1 MGVQENEKALRYIGQ
16 LDEARC
22 TARWTDVPELAR
34 KIEKHA
40 PHRRCLAL
48 TARSEARIGT
58 YSAQR
63 PSTAASTSSA
73 NLSKI
78 IPPLLTAIEEEA
90 EYPQDAFQATIC
102 LGWLHFVLDEPGL
115 AVARLPKDLSTAI
128 LKLSGNSHALGNW
141 THVCIV
147 KGAYIKGFSQEKTSA
162 VQDALKTY
170 SSVFPF
176 LLSLSSLTSTSA
188 QFRLWTERLLGR
200 ACLLVDQSSS
210 EIHDIDSAQSLKAFR
225 IWQRLWDSLAASG
238 ASGSE
243 AGKSRRLVWKA
254 YYDTLSTLLQ
264 RGHSYE
270 PSPTNLEPRQYDSSE
285 KLEQYLNS
293 RLQQRS
299 ELKRVEAIYEGL
311 ILKETHF
318 PKASENNYEIEQW
331 IEAVMS
337 NWRVLCGPNWQD
349 EELGEGG
356 KGAVGRGVLDILY
369 RAATKTFHSTQILR
383 HLFTVHASLAEFDL
397 SFKAYDSYVEIVT
410 RGKDRAEKSGE
421 DEASMDDDDTI
432 LRTAAE
438 AIRML
443 CRFGSRDE
451 AVKALHIGQ
460 NIDKWLKQHTPSISF
475 LNPTPTDKDV
485 AKESEEPT
493 KYQLH
498 PRTLAVAYRA
508 IGISQAHWALWTY
521 EASSRTKLQKQAIHY
536 LRKSLEPKFE
546 DPHNLETLY
555 ALGLALAETRDITGA
570 LKIVKRALSPATKL
584 DISIR
589 TDGVISDKPLSTTAP
604 FLRERKL
611 IPLWHLLSLLL
622 ASRSDF
628 STAAKTCEAAFEQF
642 ENPVNLFGKGE
653 GSKEYR
659 SDHLNAKEKHTKKSR
674 AIVDQMET
682 YEKVGIIEIKMTQL
696 SLLEVLENSNVAVD
710 ESDELLGLYARLFG
724 DPSEDQ
730 VKRHLH
736 TASPAPPMSSAG
748 TFKGSI
754 FRSRS
759 TRKNAEAGAAVA
771 KEPSETNSRP
781 STVATQRT
789 AATQATAAPTIQV
802 TDENGSEKANGHR
815 HKLHFK
821 PDLRHNH
828 DSDKSA
834 PKRGGSVKLQ
844 KRSAGSLRRQSQADE
859 DKTNEKYELDGAPN
873 GKPHRNNS
881 QREKSTHRPSMSSSI
896 RKSTETPERPLQPV
910 AHNAPNTVQPP
921 PVGHA
926 KQPPQQDNRLPAP
939 FPHPNYTPPDPRFSI
954 LQERRQKVSLLVKV
968 WLFISGL
975 YTRSAMYE
983 DAKGAIR
990 EAAKL
995 VQGLEYE
1002 VAQESSSA
1010 KAFANQGWG
1019 GGKGVEEL
1027 WADTWASQ
1035 GEMLQAQD
1043 SPHEARIEYEKALS
1057 HFPDH
1062 PTAIVGLS
1070 NILLDIFGQ
1079 VIPPEPTPISGLTSP
1094 LTSPSVPAISTTEVD
1109 TKKTHII
1116 SAAPSAEN
1124 QVSAPELYRLAARD
1138 RAHGLLSTL
1147 TKLGPGWDYSEA
1159 WLALAR
1165 AYEECGQIEKA
1176 KEVLWWCVELEDS
1189 HPVREWSSVGVGKFV
1204 L

>member
-22 TARWTDVPELAR
+22 TARWADVPELAR

-63 PSTAASTSSA
+63 PSTSASTSSA

-90 EYPQDAFQATIC
+90 DYPQDAFQATIC

-115 AVARLPKDLSTAI
+115 AVARLPKDFSAAI
-128 LKLSGNSHALGNW
+128 LKLSSDSHALGGW
-141 THVCIV
+141 TQVCIV

-176 LLSLSSLTSTSA
+176 LLSLTSLNSTSA

-200 ACLLVDQSSS
+200 ACLLVDQSSP
-210 EIHDIDSAQSLKAFR
+210 EIHDIDSAQSLKTFR
-225 IWQRLWDSLAASG
+225 IWQRLWDSLAGSG

-264 RGHSYE
+264 RGHSYG
-270 PSPTNLEPRQYDSSE
+270 PTPTNLEPR
-285 KLEQYLNS
+285 K
-293 RLQQRS
+293 LQQRS

-311 ILKETHF
+311 ILKETQF

-331 IEAVMS
+331 VDAVIS
-337 NWRVLCGPNWQD
+337 NWRVLCGPGWQD

-383 HLFTVHASLAEFDL
+383 HLFNVHASLAEFDL

-432 LRTAAE
+432 LRTSAE

-451 AVKALHIGQ
+451 AEKALHIGQ
-460 NIDKWLKQHTPSISF
+460 NIDRWLKQHTPSISF
-475 LNPTPTDKDV
+475 LSPTPTDKDV
-485 AKESEEPT
+485 ARDSEEPT

-521 EASSRTKLQKQAIHY
+521 EAGSRTSLQKQAIHY
-536 LRKSLEPKFE
+536 LRKSLEPKFQ

-570 LKIVKRALSPATKL
+570 LKIVKRALSRATKL
-584 DISIR
+584 DSSISI
-589 TDGVISDKPLSTTAP
+589 DGVISDGPPNATAP

-622 ASRSDF
+622 AARSDF

-642 ENPVNLFGKGE
+642 ENPTILFGKGDD
-653 GSKEYR
+653 SKEYR
-659 SDHLNAKEKHTKKSR
+659 SDHLNAKEKHTR
-674 AIVDQMET
+674 TPQAIVDQMET

-696 SLLEVLENSNVAVD
+696 ALLEVLENSHTAVD

-730 VKRHLH
+730 TKRHLH
-736 TASPAPPMSSAG
+736 TATPAPPMTSSA
-748 TFKGSI
+748 TIKGSI

-759 TRKNAEAGAAVA
+759 TRKNAEAGAAIA
-771 KEPSETNSRP
+771 RETSENGSRP

-789 AATQATAAPTIQV
+789 VATQATAAPTIQV

-815 HKLHFK
+815 HKLHLK
-821 PDLRHNH
+821 H
-828 DSDKSA
+828 DHKHDHDQAA
-834 PKRGGSVKLQ
+834 PKRSGSVKLQ
-844 KRSAGSLRRQSQADE
+844 KRSAGSLRRQSQGEE
-859 DKTNEKYELDGAPN
+859 DRTNEQYELDGAPN

-881 QREKSTHRPSMSSSI
+881 LREKTTHRPSMSSSI
-896 RKSTETPERPLQPV
+896 RKSAEIPDRPLHPV

-926 KQPPQQDNRLPAP
+926 KQPPHQDNRLPAP
-939 FPHPNYTPPDPRFSI
+939 FPDPNYTPPDPRFSI
-954 LQERRQKVSLLVKV
+954 LQERRQRVSLLVKV

-995 VQGLEYE
+995 VQSLEYE
-1002 VAQESSSA
+1002 VAQESSSS

-1019 GGKGVEEL
+1019 GGKSVEEL
-1027 WADTWASQ
+1027 WGDTWASQ

-1043 SPHEARIEYEKALS
+1043 SPHEARVEYEKALS

-1070 NILLDIFGQ
+1070 NILLDIFSQ
-1079 VIPPEPTPISGLTSP
+1079 VTPADRTPISNLASP
-1094 LTSPSVPAISTTEVD
+1094 LTSPSVPVISTTEVD
-1109 TKKTHII
+1109 TKKTLLV
-1116 SAAPSAEN
+1116 STAPSAEN

-1147 TKLGPGWDYSEA
+1147 TKLGSGWDYSEA